1 MTVNDKFNF
10 IRDSV
15 NDAKKLQF
23 FAKNGLDTRTLL
35 RHYGGVASK
44 EVDEATVNAE
54 YSIILNLAINYNQKL
69 IQTKTKN
76 K

>member
-10 IRDSV
+10 IRDAV

-23 FAKNGLDTRTLL
+23 FAKNGLDTWTLL
-35 RHYGGVASK
+35 RHYGVVASK

-54 YSIILNLAINYNQKL
+54 YPIILNLAINYNQKL
-69 IQTKTKN
+69 IQTKTK